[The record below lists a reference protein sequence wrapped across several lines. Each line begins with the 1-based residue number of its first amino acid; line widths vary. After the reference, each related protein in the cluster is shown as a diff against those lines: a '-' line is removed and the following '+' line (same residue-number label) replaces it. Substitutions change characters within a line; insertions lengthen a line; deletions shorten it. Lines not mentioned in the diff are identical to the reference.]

1 MKEDSNL
8 VRKYLDYELEEEK
21 TRRGIEKEIFEK
33 GISQGIS
40 QGIEKKQREMV
51 ISFYNQGVSLD
62 IISKA
67 SNLTISEVEEILKS
81 K

>member
-8 VRKYLDYELEEEK
+8 VRKYLDYEVEEEK

-33 GISQGIS
+33 GIS

-62 IISKA
+62 IISTA
-67 SNLTISEVEEILKS
+67 SNLTIPEIEEIIKNF
-81 K
+81 KTK